1 MKSTALTAVLVLGL
15 TACVGTEV
23 RDETPG
29 LAGGSIP
36 SAIRTQTYVPGGSA
50 AAARAQGAQPAP
62 ARAERT
68 AQAEPQPAPARRP
81 DTPPPRR
88 RGSSSPPPA
97 DLYTGVPVTPQ
108 PGVSTDRAVADFKR
122 DQARSD
128 LDRMRNDPTTLTPE
142 PWRQRDIMNQQ
153 LELDRQELMRR

>member
-1 MKSTALTAVLVLGL
+1 MKSTAITAVLVLGL

-50 AAARAQGAQPAP
+50 AARTAQTERTEQPAP
-62 ARAERT
+62 AQRPN
-68 AQAEPQPAPARRP
+68 PQQPRP
-81 DTPPPRR
+81 R
-88 RGSSSPPPA
+88 RGSSSPPPS

-108 PGVSTDRAVADFKR
+108 PSPSTDRAVADFKR
-122 DQARSD
+122 DQARSE

-142 PWRQRDIMNQQ
+142 PWRQREMMNQQ
-153 LELDRQELMRR
+153 IELDRLDRMRR

>member
-1 MKSTALTAVLVLGL
+1 MGMKRTAITAVLVLGL

-29 LAGGSIP
+29 LAGGTIP

-50 AAARAQGAQPAP
+50 ARAEGAQPMT
-62 ARAERT
+62 RTER
-68 AQAEPQPAPARRP
+68 AQAEPPAPVQRP
-81 DTPPPRR
+81 DTPPSRPRR
-88 RGSSSPPPA
+88 GRSSPPPS
-97 DLYTGVPVTPQ
+97 DLYTSPPVTAQ
-108 PGVSTDRAVADFKR
+108 PSPSLDRAVDDLKR

-142 PWRQRDIMNQQ
+142 PWRQRELMNRQ
-153 LELDRQELMRR
+153 LELDRRDIMRR